1 MDHSKTENY
10 LALLA
15 IRQVGTKRNSIFL
28 GGIFFIS
35 LTAVVILGLLDQ
47 ITVRSLYVTAP
58 LVVIF
63 GLGYITTRIKFEII
77 LSSIELL
84 NNIMEIE

>member
-1 MDHSKTENY
+1 MDYSKTENY

-15 IRQVGTKRNSIFL
+15 IRQAGTKRNSIIL

-84 NNIMEIE
+84 NNIIKNE